1 MSFMCRYGRE
11 RDRETHIET
20 VIYSDGHTHT
30 HNERQTERKRK
41 RDRQR
46 EREREREGERE
57 KEREK
62 SDVCY
67 RITKKNDGR
76 CIYIICDVISCIG
89 VCV

>member
-1 MSFMCRYGRE
+1 M
-11 RDRETHIET
+11 DT
-20 VIYSDGHTHT
+20 HTHT
-30 HNERQTERKRK
+30 M
-41 RDRQR
+41 RDRQREKEKETDR

-76 CIYIICDVISCIG
+76 CIYIICDVISSCIG